1 MVAVAAIGEVTQGS
15 DVWDDVRTVNAKQ
28 KRIWNAVIERDGG
41 MCIDCAERGHE
52 VPACEVHHI
61 ASRRRPWA
69 WCAENMITLCWD
81 CHHGSRNAHTHA
93 RRVHH
98 LRLLRER
105 YGYEHDERWMEWSV

>member
-28 KRIWNAVIERDGG
+28 KRIWSAVIERDGG
-41 MCIDCAERGHE
+41 MCQDCGR
-52 VPACEVHHI
+52 PACEVHHI

-69 WCAENMITLCWD
+69 WCAENMITLCLG
-81 CHHGSRNAHTHA
+81 CHRGAHTHA
-93 RRVHH
+93 ARVRH